1 MNNIQNKTMENENTS
16 YNGKDA
22 LEIMAEALNYNRF
35 LFGLI
40 KNALNN
46 KKENK
51 VLDFGAGSGT
61 FARMAKDYCIYP
73 PPR

>member
-1 MNNIQNKTMENENTS
+1 MNNIQNKTMENENIS

-40 KNALNN
+40 KTAF
-46 KKENK
+46 K
-51 VLDFGAGSGT
+51 
-61 FARMAKDYCIYP
+61 
-73 PPR
+73 